1 MNTHATAVS
10 ASAGSWPLQATQV
23 ATALT
28 TVVWARI
35 RELGV
40 IAVTGADATAF
51 LQGQLTN
58 DVARLGQDRVTLN
71 GYCTAKGRLLATFR
85 VWRDEQAIY
94 LQLPSELLPGLH
106 KRLSMFV
113 LRAKATLVDDSSSWS
128 TLAVFG
134 HGAEARLRE
143 AFGVAPT
150 SAGTCAVAGAC
161 RLMRLAGAPQ
171 VEERFL
177 VIVPTAE
184 LAGVERKLEG
194 LPEVPSGAFWW
205 SEIDAAIPTV
215 FAATQEKFVP
225 QMINFEVVGGVNF
238 KKGCYPGQEVVA
250 RSQYLGKLRRR
261 MQRALV
267 AGEAQAGADVFI
279 SGAEQ
284 PVGTVVMAA
293 SAPQGGTDLLFECPV
308 ERIDGTLHLES
319 TAGPVLKLRGLP
331 YEIFD
336 VTA

>member
-1 MNTHATAVS
+1 MNTQAIAVS
-10 ASAGSWPLQATQV
+10 ASTGSWSLEAAQV
-23 ATALT
+23 AAALT

-40 IAVTGADATAF
+40 IAVTGADAAAF

-58 DVARLGQDRVTLN
+58 DVAKLGQDRVTLN

-94 LQLPSELLPGLH
+94 LQLPGELLPGLH

-113 LRAKATLVDDSSSWS
+113 LRAKAKLADDSSSWS

-134 HGAEARLRE
+134 RGAEARLRE
-143 AFGVAPT
+143 AFGVAPAR
-150 SAGTCAVAGAC
+150 AGACAVAGAC
-161 RLMRLAGAPQ
+161 RLMRLTGAPQ
-171 VEERFL
+171 IEERFL
-177 VIVPTAE
+177 VIVPAAQ
-184 LAGVERKLEG
+184 LADVEHRLAG

-225 QMINFEVVGGVNF
+225 QMINFEVIGGVNF

-261 MQRALV
+261 MQRAQ
-267 AGEAQAGADVFI
+267 AASEAQAGADVFLN
-279 SGAEQ
+279 GAEQ
-284 PVGTVVMAA
+284 PVGTVIMAA
-293 SAPQGGTDLLFECPV
+293 TAPQGGTDLLFECPV
-308 ERIDGTLHLES
+308 ERIDGTLHIES
-319 TAGPVLKLRGLP
+319 AVGPTLQLRGLP
-331 YEIFD
+331 YEIID